1 MSQGDAIAQKGD
13 TITTKTH
20 GTDSNEKCHD
30 NTNILAEVPPQIEDS
45 PKKKKSKRTYRHTF
59 PVHTK
64 ALPSPLSKEAPPESY
79 RGFVNLGMLLLF
91 GNNIRLVIENYQ
103 KYGFLL
109 SIPGSNVS
117 KQDWILAGLTHA
129 VLPLHVIVAYKLEQ
143 WASRK
148 AKGFRKRFADQQ
160 ESSVSQQPQDDDKK
174 AVDAAATGDRKS
186 GKSKGGKKDKKT
198 LTLEEQIKET
208 RSTVGWLHF
217 LNVSL
222 ILVWPSLMSYFVI
235 FHPFLAMGCLMT
247 SLILFLKMTSFAL
260 VNQDLRS
267 SFIFDT
273 PVTEQSSPHS
283 TKVHNDTTTATST
296 TFDGAITTT
305 TLTTTTTVVKTIIV
319 KKEAEKHGS
328 TYEYEVSYPH
338 NITLGNIG
346 YFYLAPTLCY
356 QPSYP
361 RSTVFRPS
369 FFFKRVLEIITCL
382 GMMYFL
388 VEQYATPTLQN
399 SVRAFDELAFGR
411 LLERVLKLSTTSVII
426 WLLMFYTFFHAF
438 FNALAEIL
446 YFGDRRFYLSWW
458 NATSV
463 GMYWKTWNSPVYTF
477 FKRHVYL
484 PMITSGHS
492 AFTASIVIFTISAI
506 LHEVLIGIPTKMIY
520 GYAFAGMFF
529 QIPLIALT
537 APLEKW
543 RGTGSGLGNM
553 IFWVSFTILGQPACA
568 LLYYYHWTKRSMN
581 A

>member
-1 MSQGDAIAQKGD
+1 MSQGDAI
-13 TITTKTH
+13 TTSH
-20 GTDSNEKCHD
+20 SDSTEKRHD
-30 NTNILAEVPPQIEDS
+30 NTTNILSAVPPQVEDVKS
-45 PKKKKSKRTYRHTF
+45 SSSKKKRSTYRHTF

-64 ALPSPLSKEAPPESY
+64 SLPSPLSKEAPPESY

-91 GNNIRLVIENYQ
+91 GNNIRLIIENYQ

-117 KQDWILAGLTHA
+117 KQDWILAGLAHA
-129 VLPLHVIVAYKLEQ
+129 ILPLHVIIAYQLEQ

-148 AKGFRKRFADQQ
+148 ANGFRKRLADQK
-160 ESSVSQQPQDDDKK
+160 ENPTTKDDEDKK
-174 AVDAAATGDRKS
+174 AVPAGDKVRGS
-186 GKSKGGKKDKKT
+186 KKDKKN
-198 LTLEEQIKET
+198 LTLEEQIKEE
-208 RSTVGWLHF
+208 RKIVGWLHF
-217 LNVSL
+217 ANVSL
-222 ILVWPSLMSYFVI
+222 ILGWPSFMSYFVI
-235 FHPFLAMGCLMT
+235 QHPFLAMGCLMT
-247 SLILFLKMTSFAL
+247 SLILFLKMVSFAL
-260 VNQDLRS
+260 VNQDLRYAY
-267 SFIFDT
+267 IHDT
-273 PVTEQSSPHS
+273 PATEQSSPHL
-283 TKVHNDTTTATST
+283 TKVHNDTTST
-296 TFDGAITTT
+296 TNTTSDGATTTT
-305 TLTTTTTVVKTIIV
+305 TLTTTTTVVKTITV
-319 KKEAEKHGS
+319 KKDAEKLGGA
-328 TYEYEVSYPH
+328 YQYEVHYPR

-361 RSTVFRPS
+361 RSTVFRPT
-369 FFFKRVLEIITCL
+369 FFFKRVLEIVTCL

-438 FNALAEIL
+438 FNALAEVL

-492 AFTASIVIFTISAI
+492 AHTASVVIFTISAL

-529 QIPLIALT
+529 QIPLIAMT

>member
-1 MSQGDAIAQKGD
+1 MSQGDAISQKGD
-13 TITTKTH
+13 TTTTAQESNGKRH
-20 GTDSNEKCHD
+20 DSSD
-30 NTNILAEVPPQIEDS
+30 ILAQVPPQTEDLALNHS
-45 PKKKKSKRTYRHTF
+45 KKSSKRTYRHTF

-91 GNNIRLVIENYQ
+91 GNNIRLIIENYQ

-148 AKGFRKRFADQQ
+148 AKGFRKRLADQK
-160 ESSVSQQPQDDDKK
+160 ESPITQQQQQQQDEGK
-174 AVDAAATGDRKS
+174 
-186 GKSKGGKKDKKT
+186 KSKNGKKDKKI
-198 LTLEEQIKET
+198 LTLEEQIKQT

-217 LNVSL
+217 ANVSL

-267 SFIFDT
+267 SFTFDT
-273 PVTEQSSPHS
+273 PATEQSSPHL
-283 TKVHNDTTTATST
+283 TKVHNDTTTTTAT

-319 KKEAEKHGS
+319 KKEAEKLGPM
-328 TYEYEVSYPH
+328 YQYEVAYPD
-338 NITLGNIG
+338 NISPGNII

-388 VEQYATPTLQN
+388 IEQYATPTLQN

-492 AFTASIVIFTISAI
+492 ALTASVVIFTISAI

>member
-1 MSQGDAIAQKGD
+1 MSQGDAI
-13 TITTKTH
+13 TTSH
-20 GTDSNEKCHD
+20 SDGTEKRHDST
-30 NTNILAEVPPQIEDS
+30 TNILSDVPPQTEDVKS
-45 PKKKKSKRTYRHTF
+45 SSSKKKRSTYRHTF

-64 ALPSPLSKEAPPESY
+64 TLPSPLSKEAPPESY

-91 GNNIRLVIENYQ
+91 GNNIRLIIENYQ

-129 VLPLHVIVAYKLEQ
+129 ILPLHVFVAYQLEQ

-148 AKGFRKRFADQQ
+148 AKGFRKRLADQK
-160 ESSVSQQPQDDDKK
+160 ENPTTKDDEDKK
-174 AVDAAATGDRKS
+174 AVPAGDKVR
-186 GKSKGGKKDKKT
+186 GGKKDKKN
-198 LTLEEQIKET
+198 LTLEEQIKEN
-208 RSTVGWLHF
+208 RKTVGWLHF
-217 LNVSL
+217 ANVSL
-222 ILVWPSLMSYFVI
+222 ILGWPSFMSYFVI

-247 SLILFLKMTSFAL
+247 SLILFLKMVSFAL
-260 VNQDLRS
+260 VNQDLRYAY
-267 SFIFDT
+267 IQDT
-273 PVTEQSSPHS
+273 PATEQSSPHL
-283 TKVHNDTTTATST
+283 TKVHNDTITTTDTTS
-296 TFDGAITTT
+296 DGATTTT
-305 TLTTTTTVVKTIIV
+305 TLTTTTTVVKTITV
-319 KKEAEKHGS
+319 KKDAEKHGGA
-328 TYEYEVSYPH
+328 YQYEVHYPQ
-338 NITLGNIG
+338 NITPGNIG

-369 FFFKRVLEIITCL
+369 FFFKRVLEIVTCL

-388 VEQYATPTLQN
+388 IEQYATPTLQN

-438 FNALAEIL
+438 FNALAEVL

-492 AFTASIVIFTISAI
+492 ALTASVVIFTISAL

>member
-1 MSQGDAIAQKGD
+1 MSQGDAIRQQGA
-13 TITTKTH
+13 ITTHHNDTKEKRH
-20 GTDSNEKCHD
+20 DSN
-30 NTNILAEVPPQIEDS
+30 ILSDVPPNTDDV
-45 PKKKKSKRTYRHTF
+45 KKSKKKTSNYRHTF

-64 ALPSPLSKEAPPESY
+64 TLPSPLSKEAPPESY

-91 GNNIRLVIENYQ
+91 GNNIRLIIENYQ

-109 SIPGSNVS
+109 SIPGSSVS

-129 VLPLHVIVAYKLEQ
+129 FLPIHVIVAYKLEQ
-143 WASRK
+143 WATQK
-148 AKGFRKRFADQQ
+148 AKGFRKRLSEQKDNN
-160 ESSVSQQPQDDDKK
+160 SQAVDTDKK
-174 AVDAAATGDRKS
+174 AIDVAEGDKVT
-186 GKSKGGKKDKKT
+186 SKKQHGGKKDKKN
-198 LTLEEQIKET
+198 LTLEEQIKEN
-208 RSTVGWLHF
+208 RSTVGWFHM
-217 LNVSL
+217 LNVFL
-222 ILVWPSLMSYFVI
+222 ILAWPSIMSYFVI
-235 FHPFLAMGCLMT
+235 FHPFLAMSCLMNG
-247 SLILFLKMTSFAL
+247 LILFLKMTSFVL

-267 SFIFDT
+267 SFIQDT
-273 PVTEQSSPHS
+273 PATERSSPHL
-283 TKVHNDTTTATST
+283 TKVHSDAVTTTNTST
-296 TFDGAITTT
+296 DGA
-305 TLTTTTTVVKTIIV
+305 TTTTTMTTTTTIVKTITV
-319 KKEAEKHGS
+319 KKDAENSGG
-328 TYEYEVSYPH
+328 TYQYDIHYPD
-338 NITLGNIG
+338 NISPKNIG

-361 RSTVFRPS
+361 RTTVFRPS
-369 FFFKRVLEIITCL
+369 FFFKRVFEIITCL

-399 SVRAFDELAFGR
+399 SVRAFDELAFGSM
-411 LLERVLKLSTTSVII
+411 LERVLKLSTTSVII
-426 WLLMFYTFFHAF
+426 WLLMFYTFFHAYL
-438 FNALAEIL
+438 NALAEIL

-477 FKRHVYL
+477 FKRHIYL

-492 AFTASIVIFTISAI
+492 AMTASVVIFTISAL

-520 GYAFAGMFF
+520 GYAFGGMFF

-568 LLYYYHWTKRSMN
+568 LLYYYHWTKRSMS

>member
-1 MSQGDAIAQKGD
+1 MSQGDVISQKSD
-13 TITTKTH
+13 ATTASTTQSDISAKR
-20 GTDSNEKCHD
+20 HD
-30 NTNILAEVPPQIEDS
+30 NTHVMPSS
-45 PKKKKSKRTYRHTF
+45 PADVLSQSQRQDLSKSSKKKTSTYRHTF

-64 ALPSPLSKEAPPESY
+64 TLPSPLSKEAPPESY

-91 GNNIRLVIENYQ
+91 GNNIRLIIENYQ

-117 KQDWILAGLTHA
+117 KHDWILSGLTLA
-129 VLPLHVIVAYKLEQ
+129 LLPIHVFTAYKLEQ
-143 WASRK
+143 WAARK
-148 AKGFRKRFADQQ
+148 AKGFRKRVAEQKDLNP
-160 ESSVSQQPQDDDKK
+160 SQDEDTK
-174 AVDAAATGDRKS
+174 AVPAGDNLRIQ
-186 GKSKGGKKDKKT
+186 GKKDKRN
-198 LTLEEQIKET
+198 LTLEEQIKQT
-208 RSTVGWLHF
+208 RSKVGWLHF

-222 ILVWPSLMSYFVI
+222 ILGWPSFMSYFVI
-235 FHPFLAMGCLMT
+235 YHPFMAMGCLMT

-267 SFIFDT
+267 SFIYDT
-273 PVTEQSSPHS
+273 PATEQSSPHL
-283 TKVHNDTTTATST
+283 TKVHNDTTTTTNTTS
-296 TFDGAITTT
+296 DGSTTTT
-305 TLTTTTTVVKTIIV
+305 TLTTVTTVIKTITV
-319 KKEAEKHGS
+319 KKEAEKYGG
-328 TYEYEVSYPH
+328 TYQYEVQYPD
-338 NITLGNIG
+338 NITIGNIG

-361 RSTVFRPS
+361 RSTHFRPS
-369 FFFKRVLEIITCL
+369 FFFKRFFEIITCL

-388 VEQYATPTLQN
+388 IEQYATPTLQN
-399 SVRAFDELAFGR
+399 SVHAFDELAFGR

-426 WLLMFYTFFHAF
+426 WLLMFYTFFHASL
-438 FNALAEIL
+438 NALAEIL

-484 PMITSGHS
+484 PMITNGHS
-492 AFTASIVIFTISAI
+492 ALTASVVIFTISAI
-506 LHEVLIGIPTKMIY
+506 LHEVLIGIPTKMVY